1 MAQDNNYCIMRTEK
15 KKTTGSIVA
24 MIQHELRTRQTDN
37 ANEEEIEENIYST
50 EEGKKYKAEYIKNF
64 ENRKKIENE
73 ILAKY
78 RKLLP
83 KKLRPD
89 NVTCIQMLI
98 TVSPEVA
105 QKKNFNFNQYF
116 KSAETWARKKFG
128 TENIFF
134 VSTHYDETTPHMMI
148 HFVPGYNFRYK
159 DGHTERRLSAKK
171 WLGGK
176 KKLSELQDE
185 FFEEVGK
192 KFSLDRG
199 VKKSKAKHEEIQ
211 KWYAKFNEFCN
222 KLNIEPQKKNESIDD
237 YFLRVAEQW
246 NTSQKKWSEISAKVK
261 AEFQPIIDGIREHN
275 SKLMQE
281 NLKLK
286 TENEKLKKTIDNEPK
301 KVGDLPGLKQEVKR
315 LQKIVD
321 NWRGKTADELREIAN
336 QKDNSKGKS
345 RT

>member
-116 KSAETWARKKFG
+116 KSAEIWARKKFG

-246 NTSQKKWSEISAKVK
+246 NTSQKKWYEISAKVK

-286 TENEKLKKTIDNEPK
+286 TEIEKLKKTIDNEPK

-336 QKDNSKGKS
+336 QKDKAQGKS